1 MARNNFQDNEF
12 DPEMERI
19 LQEHFDAEA
28 SDLRSPND
36 PWEWLQSRTEEQDTP
51 SVFSRFLGGLIP
63 PGRFRVSPAFGGAAV
78 AVVAVAVVAT
88 VWAVSGNGDGGPSGG
103 MASLPLTE
111 APAESSLSTVISP
124 SSTESG
130 PEESANQDSSAAFP
144 TGMPGSVPTSR
155 SQPTPAPQMAMEE
168 LEEESAADRPLAAA
182 TLLPYATQAPAA
194 AASDSARSGR
204 SAPSATGAAGA
215 AGAAGPRGTAGATG
229 PAGAAGPPADTVFRD
244 YQRQPL
250 VAASED
256 NVSTF
261 SLDTDRTS
269 FQVALN
275 WARAGY
281 DIDPDSV
288 RAEEWLNA
296 FNYDYDPPSRADEF
310 AVTSDLFPHPL
321 DEGKRLA
328 RITFQ
333 APELVVDRPL
343 NVTLVLD
350 ASGSM
355 ADGNRVD
362 IARQA
367 AESIRQSLRP
377 NDRISVVHFTDYV
390 IDRYTVEHTHP
401 SDDRAVSSIA
411 WLQPHG
417 STNVQAGLNLG
428 VRLAAQ
434 VRDQRPDAYNYVILM
449 SDGVANVDAT
459 DPFAILETAYDPD
472 ASNPLRLITIGVG
485 INNYNDPLLEQLA
498 QHGNGWYRYLDSVDQ
513 AQTTFT
519 RENWLALSTPF
530 ADQTRAQVTWDTGTV
545 ERWRIIGYENRVT
558 ADENFTQ
565 DRKEFAEIYSGAA
578 TTVLYEIELADSVR
592 ASGNIPLGT
601 VELRWV
607 DPDTGE
613 SRGQVEAIS
622 GDASSGFGGRDGSL
636 AHFGAIVALAADLY
650 GSLPGSGGEASEEVF
665 TELAQ
670 FAEQLRSLHG
680 ELGRLDSFS
689 DFQLVLDHMTESV
702 EERLPPSSRSGYS
715 R

>member
-1 MARNNFQDNEF
+1 MARNSSKDNEF

-19 LQEHFDAEA
+19 LHEHFDAE
-28 SDLRSPND
+28 DPEFLSPSD
-36 PWEWLQSRTEEQDTP
+36 PWEWLQSRMEEQDTP
-51 SVFSRFLGGLIP
+51 SVISRFLGGLMP
-63 PGRFRVSPAFGGAAV
+63 PGRFRVSPAFAGAAA

-88 VWAVSGNGDGGPSGG
+88 VWAVSGNGGPDSSGG
-103 MASLPLTE
+103 MASLPPTE
-111 APAESSLSTVISP
+111 APAESSLSTVLSP
-124 SSTESG
+124 SSAESG
-130 PEESANQDSSAAFP
+130 PEESAIQDLPPAFS
-144 TGMPGSVPTSR
+144 TGMHGSVPTSMP
-155 SQPTPAPQMAMEE
+155 QPTPAPQLAMEE
-168 LEEESAADRPLAAA
+168 TEEESAADTHRAAP
-182 TLLPYATQAPAA
+182 TLLPYASQAPAA
-194 AASDSARSGR
+194 AASDSAGSGR
-204 SAPSATGAAGA
+204 SALLA
-215 AGAAGPRGTAGATG
+215 G
-229 PAGAAGPPADTVFRD
+229 PAGTGSQPPDTTFRD

-269 FQVALN
+269 FQLALN

-296 FNYDYDPPSRADEF
+296 FNYEYDLPSRADEF

-333 APELVVDRPL
+333 APELVIDRPL

-355 ADGNRVD
+355 AGGNRVD

-390 IDRYTVEHTHP
+390 IDRYTVEPTHP

-498 QHGNGWYRYLDSVDQ
+498 QHGNGWYRYLDSVEQ
-513 AQTTFT
+513 AQATFT
-519 RENWLALSTPF
+519 RENWLALSTPL
-530 ADQTRAQVTWDTGTV
+530 ADQTRAQVTWDASAV

-578 TTVLYEIELADSVR
+578 TTVLYEIELADS
-592 ASGNIPLGT
+592 AGPSGSIPLGT
-601 VELRWV
+601 IELRWV
-607 DPDTGE
+607 DPDSGN

-622 GDASSGFGGRDGSL
+622 GDASSGFGGRDGAL
-636 AHFGAIVALAADLY
+636 AHFGAVVALAADLY
-650 GSLPGSGGEASEEVF
+650 GSLTGPGDEASEDVF
-665 TELAQ
+665 LGLAQ
-670 FAEQLRSLHG
+670 LAEQLRSLDG
-680 ELGRLDSFS
+680 ELGRLDSYS
-689 DFQLVLDHMTESV
+689 DFQLVLDNMTEFV
-702 EERLPPSSRSGYS
+702 EGLLPPSSRSGYS